1 MVDPGNF
8 SPLYDANLC
17 HCLAARGDEVTLS
30 TSEFLF
36 EPVAPLEGYR
46 VENDFFRHVAR
57 MEPLRRR
64 RLARQAVKAAL
75 YPIDM
80 VSWGSKT
87 ARARPDVVHAQW
99 SLLPLL
105 DARIYARLR
114 RADVPFVFTA
124 HDVQPLPGSTWS
136 GAGFSGL
143 YRLADAVIVH
153 AEEARRELVDGNG
166 VSASRVHV
174 VPIGGPGAYAT
185 QPPTRDE
192 ARRQ

>member
-17 HCLAARGDEVTLS
+17 HCLAARGHEVTLS

-80 VSWGSKT
+80 ARWGSKT

-105 DARIYARLR
+105 DVRIYARFR
-114 RADVPFVFTA
+114 RAGVPVVYTA
-124 HDVQPLPGSTWS
+124 HDVQPLPGSAWS
-136 GAGFSGL
+136 TVDVSGL

-153 AEEARRELVDGNG
+153 AEEGRRRLVDGHG
-166 VSASRVHV
+166 VTPDGRTWRLRA
-174 VPIGGPGAYAT
+174 
-185 QPPTRDE
+185 
-192 ARRQ
+192 